1 MFNTTE
7 IAKRIKQARINK
19 NMTQMNLADEMGVSF
34 QAVSNWERG
43 NSMPD
48 ISKLEDLCR
57 VLELTV
63 NELLGMR
70 PETAAAVNKALE
82 HEELSV
88 EELAEVA
95 PMLPPEDVRKQVE
108 DIRRGP
114 GTDKGFLS
122 GISNMLKDKFSGKA
136 SETREEER
144 SSDGRKKKVEM
155 SALAGLAPFLDEE
168 YLDEL
173 VMAAAEEGSLD
184 GIEELA
190 PFLSSRTLEKLA
202 EQVQPENLSVIAE
215 LAPFLSEKA
224 LDGMVRRCVDTSDTS
239 LLEALAPFVSEQTLD
254 TLADQC
260 LERNDAAHLENLYP
274 FMSQKTLKKIAGRLM
289 ENRDLDA
296 LEDIMP
302 FV

>member
-19 NMTQMNLADEMGVSF
+19 NMTQMNLADEMGVSY

-57 VLELTV
+57 VLDLTV
-63 NELLGMR
+63 NELLGMQ

-114 GTDKGFLS
+114 ETDKGFLS
-122 GISNMLKDKFSGKA
+122 GISNMLKDKYSGKA
-136 SETREEER
+136 AQAREEER
-144 SSDGRKKKVEM
+144 SSNGRKKKVDL
-155 SALAGLAPFLDEE
+155 SALGGLAPFLDAE

-173 VMAAAEEGSLD
+173 VMEAAEEGSLD

-190 PFLSSRTLEKLA
+190 PFLSKKTLEKMV
-202 EQVQPENLSVIAE
+202 EQVQAENLSVIAE

-224 LDGMVRRCVDTSDTS
+224 LDGMVRRCMDTSDIS
-239 LLEALAPFVSEQTLD
+239 LLDELAPFVSEETLD
-254 TLADQC
+254 ALADQC
-260 LERNDAAHLENLYP
+260 LERNEAAHLEDLYP